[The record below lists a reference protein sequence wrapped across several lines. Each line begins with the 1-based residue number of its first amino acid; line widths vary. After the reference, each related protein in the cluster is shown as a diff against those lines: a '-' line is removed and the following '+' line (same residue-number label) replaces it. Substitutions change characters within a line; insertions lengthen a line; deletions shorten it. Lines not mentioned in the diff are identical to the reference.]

1 MKGLFSRTI
10 VYAII
15 LFIISNLMDSVK
27 VDGIGAALFGG
38 LILAVLNVLIKPVL
52 QIISLPI
59 TIMTL
64 GFFSLVVNGI
74 VFALAAVLTPNF
86 MVEGLG
92 SAILASIL
100 FSILNVIIGGAL
112 GENGRR

>member
-1 MKGLFSRTI
+1 MKGLFSRAI

-15 LFIISNLMDSVK
+15 LYIISSIMTSVQ
-27 VDGIGAALFGG
+27 VDGIGAAFFGG
-38 LILAVLNVLIKPVL
+38 LILAILNVLIKPVL
-52 QIISLPI
+52 QLISLPV
-59 TIMTL
+59 TILTL

-86 MVEGLG
+86 SVAGLG

-112 GENGRR
+112 GENNRR